1 MPYAER
7 ARPEKLTSL
16 SEADRLTCLNQ
27 LMNRRDSLKGIG
39 LLVGGNLLARAAL
52 ADFLQT
58 AASIKEGKA
67 AWQPRLVSAQQAA
80 LLAELVEVI
89 IPATDTPGAKDA
101 LAHIFV
107 DLYVKDCYPALQQ
120 QVFLKGLDDLD
131 GASRKQSG
139 RDFLKLSADE
149 RLALLK
155 QLERESFERDEPVEK
170 SFIRMLKNLTLMG
183 FFTSQT
189 GATKTA
195 VYERS
200 PGPFEG
206 CNELEPGQ
214 RADAMPSI

>member
-1 MPYAER
+1 
-7 ARPEKLTSL
+7 
-16 SEADRLTCLNQ
+16 
-27 LMNRRDSLKGIG
+27 MNRRDSLKGLG
-39 LLVGGNLLARAAL
+39 LLVGGNLLAPAVL

-67 AWQPRLVSAQQAA
+67 AWQPRLVTAPQAA
-80 LLAELVEVI
+80 LLTELVEVI

-101 LAHIFV
+101 LAHVFV
-107 DLYVKDCYPALQQ
+107 DLYVKDCYPAVQQ

-131 GASRKQSG
+131 SASRKQHG

-149 RLALLK
+149 RLKLLN
-155 QLERESFERDEPVEK
+155 QLEHESWQQNEPVEK
-170 SFIRMLKNLTLMG
+170 SFIRMLKNLTLVG
-183 FFTSQT
+183 FFTSQP

-195 VYERS
+195 QYMRS

-206 CNELEPGQ
+206 CNELKPGE